1 MTNVTATGTSGTFAS
16 DISNLT
22 PGTAYSVAAYATTS
36 QGTVYTATVPFTT
49 ATPATP
55 PTVTTPIA
63 NNITDGSAT
72 LGGTVTGDGGD
83 AITERGIVFAPTTVN
98 SNPQLDGV
106 GVTIVANCGTLGAF
120 TVGVTNLTAG
130 MAYSFKA
137 YATNS
142 VDTDYSATGTF
153 TMLLPYT
160 YTTAAGA
167 VTITGYTGT
176 GGVVNVPATING
188 LPVTIIGSNAFGNCS
203 TLGRVNLPDGL
214 TTIGDLAFLNC
225 SNLSRATIPTSVTSI
240 GLGAFVDCPK
250 LTSITIPAGVTS
262 IENYAFLNCTSLASA
277 LFQGNA
283 PTMGFMVFSAVAP
296 GFKVYYFDGS
306 TGFSSPPLNA
316 YPTVNN
322 GPATPLSGWLATYGL
337 PSTTDVQTSPQ
348 DDGVSILLAYALNLD
363 PTMNQSALLPAA
375 VCTGNQLKMS
385 YYAASAGVTYTVQ
398 TSGDLTAWI
407 TTGVSLSAPDAIGV
421 RTASVPMTGPSR
433 YMRLVVSVP

>member
-1 MTNVTATGTSGTFAS
+1 
-16 DISNLT
+16 
-22 PGTAYSVAAYATTS
+22 
-36 QGTVYTATVPFTT
+36 
-49 ATPATP
+49 
-55 PTVTTPIA
+55 
-63 NNITDGSAT
+63 
-72 LGGTVTGDGGD
+72 
-83 AITERGIVFAPTTVN
+83 
-98 SNPQLDGV
+98 
-106 GVTIVANCGTLGAF
+106 
-120 TVGVTNLTAG
+120 
-130 MAYSFKA
+130 
-137 YATNS
+137 
-142 VDTDYSATGTF
+142 
-153 TMLLPYT
+153 
-160 YTTAAGA
+160 
-167 VTITGYTGT
+167 
-176 GGVVNVPATING
+176 
-188 LPVTIIGSNAFGNCS
+188 
-203 TLGRVNLPDGL
+203 
-214 TTIGDLAFLNC
+214 
-225 SNLSRATIPTSVTSI
+225 
-240 GLGAFVDCPK
+240 
-250 LTSITIPAGVTS
+250 
-262 IENYAFLNCTSLASA
+262 
-277 LFQGNA
+277 
-283 PTMGFMVFSAVAP
+283 MGFMVFSAVAP